1 MNPALVAHLL
11 NISTST
17 LHRWTD
23 LYAEFL
29 LPDATPA
36 KGQARV
42 FSDHDVRV
50 MRWVCELR
58 GAGHTQE
65 AIMQTLGEAAR
76 HQWRDLP
83 ALPPEWASV
92 ERNVTVPAHYV
103 ERLKEQLA
111 ASQKVI
117 EQQRQLL
124 QITTAALQ
132 VSEAQQKRNA
142 QRTWSFGSRRFWV
155 LLTAMIIIGCGV
167 AWLVLWS

>member
-42 FSDHDVRV
+42 LSDHDVRV
-50 MRWVCELR
+50 MRWVCEQR
-58 GAGHTQE
+58 AAGRTQE
-65 AIMQTLGEAAR
+65 AILQTLREAAR
-76 HQWRDLP
+76 HGWRDLP
-83 ALPPEWASV
+83 PLPPEWAAV
-92 ERNVTVPAHYV
+92 ERNVTVPARYV

-132 VSEAQQKRNA
+132 VSEAQQKRNEHRA
-142 QRTWSFGSRRFWV
+142 LPFGNRRFWV
-155 LLTAMIIIGCGV
+155 LLTAMIIIGCGI
-167 AWLVLWS
+167 AWVVLWS